1 MLQTRLKISSVNNLT
16 EARYFSAMGVEWI
29 GFDFNPESSR
39 YVDVETAKEIS
50 GWLAGPRFL
59 GEFGNHPVELVN
71 EVSTT
76 LGFEIVQTDMDLD
89 LDHLDPKISSLIHRV
104 KISPDVQ
111 KTALEHFLEER
122 NRWTSQF
129 LLDFTSNVYWK
140 DVEESKVLS
149 KDFLKDLCD
158 EYDVLLKFDFT
169 KENVLAIVE
178 TLQPLGI
185 DLSGG
190 NELQT
195 GMQAFDEVG
204 EILELL
210 EV

>member
-71 EVSTT
+71 KVSTT